1 MNLEQWT
8 AVDRY
13 LADLLVPAD
22 PILEAALQASAEAGL
37 PPIHVAPN
45 QGKFLQLLVSLQGAC
60 HILEIGTLGG
70 YSTIWL
76 ARGLAPGGR
85 LLTLES
91 DPGHAAVAR
100 KNITR
105 AGLAD
110 RVELRPGLALDTL
123 RQLVAEKRGPF
134 DFIFIDADKP
144 GYADYFTWALKLC
157 RRGSCIVA
165 DNVIRDGAVMDPRHE
180 DPRVQ
185 GIRRF
190 HERLAAEPRV
200 TATAIQTVGSKGYD
214 GFILAMVTADPEP
227 VR

>member
-1 MNLEQWT
+1 MNLEHWT

-13 LADLLVPAD
+13 ITDLLVPAD
-22 PILEAALQASAEAGL
+22 PILDAALRASAEAGL

-45 QGKFLQLLVSLQGAC
+45 QGKFLQLLASLLGARQ
-60 HILEIGTLGG
+60 ILEIGTLGG

-76 ARGLAPGGR
+76 ARGLPPGGR

-91 DPGHAAVAR
+91 DPGHAAVAC
-100 KNITR
+100 KNIAQ

-110 RVELRPGLALDTL
+110 RVELRLGLALDTL
-123 RQLVAEKRGPF
+123 RQLVDEKRGPF

-144 GYADYFTWALKLC
+144 GYADYFTWSLKLS
-157 RRGSCIVA
+157 RRGTCIVA
-165 DNVIRDGAVMDPRHE
+165 DNVIRDGAVIDPNHA
-180 DPRVQ
+180 DPLVQ
-185 GIRRF
+185 GVRCF

-200 TATAIQTVGSKGYD
+200 TATTLQTVGSKGYD
-214 GFILAMVTADPEP
+214 GFTLAMVTAEPES